1 MLRTCLSDALVK
13 IFCPVFVCCVRS
25 GITRYQKSIHP
36 NSAFHSPN
44 RKENYRAII
53 AVRVKGG
60 MSLRNGMWHGL
71 RNGMW
76 HGLRNE
82 IIMRNEILVRSLS
95 IKIVTEL
102 TKAPNFAQ
110 L

>member
-1 MLRTCLSDALVK
+1 MIR
-13 IFCPVFVCCVRS
+13 
-25 GITRYQKSIHP
+25 
-36 NSAFHSPN
+36 N
-44 RKENYRAII
+44 RCGNQI

-71 RNGMW
+71 
-76 HGLRNE
+76 
-82 IIMRNEILVRSLS
+82 RNEILVRSLS